1 MINESIDLSFYGN
14 RSQVWL
20 RFILKS
26 DGAVEEDGFYF
37 DNFSIHGYSRF
48 MKGDINQDNYIDIYD
63 LIMLIDLMVSGNVVP
78 DNLFPLAD
86 INFDNSI
93 NTDDVISL
101 IYLIINSY

>member
-1 MINESIDLSFYGN
+1 
-14 RSQVWL
+14 
-20 RFILKS
+20 
-26 DGAVEEDGFYF
+26 
-37 DNFSIHGYSRF
+37 

>member
-1 MINESIDLSFYGN
+1 
-14 RSQVWL
+14 
-20 RFILKS
+20 
-26 DGAVEEDGFYF
+26 
-37 DNFSIHGYSRF
+37 
-48 MKGDINQDNYIDIYD
+48 
-63 LIMLIDLMVSGNVVP
+63 MLIDLMISGNVVP